1 LQQEAMS
8 KDDFQKKSRPMLS
21 CALGL
26 RQPKLDDEMRAF
38 FRDARPW
45 AFILF
50 REACVSREQVRALCA
65 DIRDTVGRDA
75 IVWIDQE
82 GGRVARLKPP
92 EWPVWPA
99 AAAYGRL
106 FEQSPAFAH
115 EAAWLGHRLIAH
127 ELKSMGVDG
136 DFTPV
141 LDVPVE
147 GSDKIVGDRA
157 FSPDPKIVSA
167 LARAAL
173 EGLHDGGV
181 AGCIKHMPGHGRA
194 TADSHLAL
202 PKVAAKELD
211 LANDVFPF
219 AQLAD
224 AEAAMTAHI
233 VFEAWDPDRPATCSP
248 FVIEEIIRKRIG
260 FQGMLM
266 SDDLDMHALQYALNG
281 GLKERAETAL
291 EAGCDVVL
299 QCSGALK
306 EMQLAAAGCRELN
319 GLPLVRARAVEGFA
333 KRPPREFDPKAG
345 WARFKQL
352 LADFAPA

>member
-1 LQQEAMS
+1 
-8 KDDFQKKSRPMLS
+8 MLS
-21 CALGL
+21 CLLGI
-26 RQPKLDDEMRAF
+26 RQPKLDNEMRAF
-38 FRDARPW
+38 FRDAQPW
-45 AFILF
+45 GFILF
-50 REACVSREQVRALCA
+50 REACVSREQVRALNA
-65 DIRDTVGRDA
+65 ELRETVGHDA

-82 GGRVARLKPP
+82 GGRVARLKAP

-99 AAAYGRL
+99 AGKFGEIYAKDKAAGR
-106 FEQSPAFAH
+106 QAAH
-115 EAAWLGHRLIAH
+115 LGYRLIAH
-127 ELKSMGVDG
+127 ELRAIGIDG
-136 DFTPV
+136 DFAPV

-157 FSPDPKIVSA
+157 FSADPKEVA
-167 LARAAL
+167 LLARAAL
-173 EGLHDGGV
+173 EGMHDGGV

-202 PKVAAKELD
+202 PKVGAKEID
-211 LANDVFPF
+211 LANDVHPF
-219 AQLAD
+219 AALAD

-281 GLKERAETAL
+281 GLQERAEAAL
-291 EAGCDVVL
+291 GAGCDVIL
-299 QCSGALK
+299 QCSGNLK
-306 EMQLAAAGCRELN
+306 EMQTTAQGCRELE
-319 GLPLVRARAVEGFA
+319 GLPLVRARAVEAFA
-333 KRPPREFDPKAG
+333 KRQPREFDAEAG

-352 LADFAPA
+352 LADSAPV

>member
-1 LQQEAMS
+1 
-8 KDDFQKKSRPMLS
+8 MLS
-21 CALGL
+21 CLFGL
-26 RQPKLDDEMRAF
+26 RQPKLDDDLRAF
-38 FRDARPW
+38 FRDAGPW
-45 AFILF
+45 GFIVF
-50 REACVSREQVRALCA
+50 REACVSREQLRELCA
-65 DIRDTVGRDA
+65 DLRESVGRDA

-82 GGRVARLKPP
+82 GGRVARLKAP
-92 EWPVWPA
+92 EWPIWPA
-99 AAAYGRL
+99 AGKFGEIYAKQKDAGLEAAY
-106 FEQSPAFAH
+106 
-115 EAAWLGHRLIAH
+115 LGYRLIAH
-127 ELKSMGVDG
+127 ELRDAGLDG
-136 DFTPV
+136 DFAPV

-157 FSPDPKIVSA
+157 FSADPKAVA
-167 LARAAL
+167 LLARAAL

-202 PKVAAKELD
+202 PKVGAQEID
-211 LANDVFPF
+211 LANDVLPF
-219 AQLAD
+219 SELAD

-248 FVIEEIIRKRIG
+248 LVIEEIIRKRIG

-281 GLKERAETAL
+281 GLKERAEAAL

-299 QCSGALK
+299 QCSGVLK
-306 EMQLAAAGCRELN
+306 EMQVTAKGCRDLS
-319 GLPLVRARAVEGFA
+319 GLPLVRARAVEAFA
-333 KRPPREFDPKAG
+333 KRPPREFDSVAG

-352 LADFAPA
+352 MADFAPA